1 METVVEFSHSLL
13 RKHITKEDV
22 VIDMTVGNGV
32 DTLYLV
38 GISRYVYG
46 FDIQKEACGMAGKLL
61 TGYINYEIINDS
73 HYNFD
78 KYITEEISGAIFNL
92 GYLPGGN
99 KEIHTNANVVLKTL
113 EKLIYSLKKNGICII
128 VFYPGHESGL
138 EEAKLLGTYLSNL
151 NQREFDVL
159 KYEFINQ
166 INNPPFLIALK
177 KRIWEHS

>member
-1 METVVEFSHSLL
+1 MDSVLEFSHSLL
-13 RKHITKEDV
+13 RKNINKEDV

-38 GISRYVYG
+38 GISKYVYG
-46 FDIQKEACGMAGKLL
+46 FDIQKEACIKAKKLL
-61 TGYINYEIINDS
+61 TGHMNYEIINDS

-78 KYITEEISGAIFNL
+78 TYISGEISGAIFNL
-92 GYLPGGN
+92 GYLPGGS
-99 KEIHTNANVVLKTL
+99 KQIHTDAHVVLKTL
-113 EKLIYSLKKNGICII
+113 EKLIYSLKKSGICII

-138 EEAKLLGTYLSNL
+138 EEAKILGNYLSNL
-151 NQREFDVL
+151 NQKEFDVL

-177 KRIWEHS
+177 KRI